1 MLEVSPEEILSIL
14 DTPLVVHKIAVIL
27 RFGTSYE
34 KVDWLAKCL
43 QNALEHLVQE
53 HKDREMIQKALMGEL
68 KPKDEWELQQIGR
81 QKDVRNKRMAIQL
94 PPLHIALIEVRQEL
108 AKVTQESKDT
118 IEVCKRA
125 KKVSG
130 QMHKEWSAT
139 KKANEELL
147 TRLQEVEVKV
157 KHVDKRLQVQESDR
171 SHEPDR
177 ML

>member
-1 MLEVSPEEILSIL
+1 MTTTAPTSTTMSIESVLTTRMEKGKSSMVAPKDILSMP
-14 DTPLVVHKIAVIL
+14 DTPPVVHEITAIL

-94 PPLHIALIEVRQEL
+94 PPLHTALIEVHQEL
-108 AKVTQESKDT
+108 AKVTQE
-118 IEVCKRA
+118 A
-125 KKVSG
+125 
-130 QMHKEWSAT
+130 
-139 KKANEELL
+139 
-147 TRLQEVEVKV
+147 
-157 KHVDKRLQVQESDR
+157 
-171 SHEPDR
+171 
-177 ML
+177 